1 MFMNKK
7 LKAFCERLPV
17 LWKKIKA
24 WRFKDWYA
32 ARKEKQFLAY
42 LATEIDPYDYNEETI
57 SPIAECE
64 VSNDADK
71 LTDFAR
77 RHIKDIETATYVPG
91 FGPPIEFHKKTV
103 YEDGS
108 VDETVIASRQEV
120 ERSARAAGIQTPG
133 RIEHR
138 DGQITIS

>member
-7 LKAFCERLPV
+7 LKA
-17 LWKKIKA
+17 LWQRFQD
-24 WRFKDWYA
+24 WRA
-32 ARKEKQFLAY
+32 ARKEKKFLAY
-42 LATEIDPYDYNEETI
+42 IANAIDAEDYNIETI

-71 LTDFAR
+71 LTDFVR
-77 RHIKDIETATYVPG
+77 RHVKDIETGTYVPG
-91 FGPPIEFHKKTV
+91 FGPPIAFCKKTV

-133 RIEHR
+133 HIEHR
-138 DGQITIS
+138 DGQITLS

>member
-7 LKAFCERLPV
+7 LLA
-17 LWKKIKA
+17 LWQKFQNLWYKFQD
-24 WRFKDWYA
+24 WRA
-32 ARKEKQFLAY
+32 ARQEKKFLACV
-42 LATEIDPYDYNEETI
+42 AAAIDPEDYNAAV
-57 SPIAECE
+57 PPVMECE

-77 RHIKDIETATYVPG
+77 RHIKDIKTATYTSS
-91 FGPPIEFHKKTV
+91 FGPTIEFCKKTV

-108 VDETVIASRQEV
+108 VDETTIASSQEV
-120 ERSARAAGIQTPG
+120 ERSARAAGIQTPD